1 MPELRIK
8 WQRLVDDTGQT
19 CSRCSGTG
27 DEVATAVGMLSDA
40 LAHLGITVAA
50 EMTELRT
57 NDFLQ
62 DPLESNRVWIG
73 GKPLECWLH
82 AEIGKSDC
90 CGPCGE
96 SQCRTLSVGGQGYEV
111 IPKKLILKAGLLA
124 AAEMVGS

>member
-8 WQRLVDDTGQT
+8 WQRLIDDTGQT

-40 LAHLGITVAA
+40 LAHLGVTVVA
-50 EMTELRT
+50 EMAELKSS
-57 NDFLQ
+57 DFLE
-62 DPLESNRVWIG
+62 DPLESNRLWIAD
-73 GKPLECWLH
+73 KPLEYWLH
-82 AEIGKSDC
+82 AEAGKSDC

-96 SQCRTLSVGGQGYEV
+96 SQCRTLSVRGQGYEV